1 MRKKEICILLVT
13 GLLAFACQPKRI
25 AKSFRGVDNR
35 LSVLLNFDHLS
46 SPLLLSGKEGLFFF
60 ETKEGRTWITDEPEE
75 EVWTDSSYVA
85 SWSRKDRVV
94 SMTVASQGDSYYL
107 SLYADNGQDIL
118 KWGLGLNASD
128 DEYFTGLFERAVDGN
143 QTESWKEGIQTA
155 MNLRG
160 EAVDMLIK
168 PTLSLYTPFY
178 LSSNNYGMFVEG
190 TWPGHYDF
198 CKTNED
204 MVLIEFEGPSF
215 SAVFYTADNP
225 ATIVQQHSLAV
236 GPTLVPPKWAFEPWR
251 WRDNHEH
258 KQTYYDGTEVKAPY
272 NSQLVE
278 DILMMEAFGIP
289 CGVYWVDRP
298 WAKGVYGY
306 ADFEWDPQRF
316 PEAKAMLNWLG
327 ERDVKFMLWIAPWVA
342 GDMQQVAHEKGYSV
356 PMKGPAGGIDP
367 DSAALIDFTNPEAC
381 KWWQENGPEKMLKQ
395 GVAGFKLDRSEEL
408 VPETRDVLFA
418 DGRSAREVR
427 NDYPV
432 LYAKTVHESAKKIH
446 GDDFALLTR
455 AGYTGSSKY
464 TSFWG
469 GDIGSP
475 QEGLRAAIIALL
487 RSSVIGYPVWGSD
500 IGGYWQGDL
509 DREVFA
515 RWLAFGC
522 FNPIMEVG
530 PTEDLAPWSMDSE
543 PGYDEELIAIWRVY
557 ARLHS
562 DLADYSHQYAVEAN
576 ETGMPIVRPLFL
588 HFPEQSDAWS
598 DWQTFLYGEDILVSA
613 IWQKG
618 VELHRMYLPA
628 GERWVDAWNPGD
640 VFEGG
645 QWIEVESPM
654 YKIPLFIREG
664 AQTEL
669 GNIQQLYEESL
680 QISQKK
686 PDLFVLE
693 KEAF

>member
-1 MRKKEICILLVT
+1 MKKYLVILTVL
-13 GLLAFACQPKRI
+13 LLAYSCQPPRHGQ
-25 AKSFRGVDNR
+25 SFLNEDGN
-35 LSVLLNFDHLS
+35 LSIQLDFENLS
-46 SPLLLSGKEGLFFF
+46 NPLIISGDQGAFYF
-60 ETKEGRTWITDEPEE
+60 ETKDGRNWIKELPDQQT
-75 EVWTDSSYVA
+75 WTDSSYLAKWNLEEAEVQLLVEVNA
-85 SWSRKDRVV
+85 
-94 SMTVASQGDSYYL
+94 DSYHL
-107 SLYADNGQDIL
+107 SLNSDAEVDIL